1 MRDYARLARLPKP
14 QPRTLRLRTSLQR
27 LATLETRVPVKLIP
41 GPDLTIEFDP
51 DQFDQ
56 LMINVLKNAAEASME
71 SKGSVELGWEM
82 RHQSVVVFV
91 RDEGSGILNPSNLFV
106 PFFTTK
112 PGGAGIGLA
121 LSRQIAEAHGGTLNL
136 HNRKDTQG
144 CEAALYITKSDST
157 NREPASSND

>member
-14 QPRTLRLRTSLQR
+14 QPQRVHLRSALERIAS
-27 LATLETRVPVKLIP
+27 LETRVPVALVH
-41 GPDLTIEFDP
+41 GPDVTVDFDP
-51 DQFDQ
+51 DQFNQ

-71 SKGSVELGWEM
+71 AKGKVELGWEV
-82 RHQSVVVFV
+82 RSQSVVIFV

-136 HNRKDTQG
+136 HNRKDARG
-144 CEAALYITKSDST
+144 CEASLYITRVETAIKEQAPQAT
-157 NREPASSND
+157 